1 MSEITMADKLHRTEF
16 LGREFLTWLFF
27 KSCREQENINVG
39 DATYRVHF
47 EKAMTLDG
55 ENPAT
60 EMSTI
65 KVDEPSQSDEILLSL
80 KLGKKV
86 SRCRLVITVDGSE
99 FTTGI
104 DSSTLALKSLKLP
117 TVKGGEFGEI
127 LDEKMALTDSVEEA
141 LHNLFVHF
149 VRIRLDNDEWAREA
163 EDIANWIETE
173 DVLG

>member
-1 MSEITMADKLHRTEF
+1 MPEITMADKLHRTEF

-27 KSCREQENINVG
+27 KSCRERDSIDIAG
-39 DATYRVHF
+39 AKYRVHF
-47 EKAMTLDG
+47 ERMMTLDG

-65 KVDEPSQSDEILLSL
+65 KVDEPSQSDEVLLSL

-86 SRCRLVITVDGSE
+86 SRCRMVITVDGAE

-104 DSSTLALKSLKLP
+104 DSSTLAMKSLKLP
-117 TVKGGEFGEI
+117 EVKGADFFEK
-127 LDEKMALTDSVEEA
+127 LDEKTALTDSVEDA
-141 LHNLFVHF
+141 VQNLFVHF
-149 VRIRLDNDEWAREA
+149 VRLRLDADAWDREA
-163 EDIANWIETE
+163 GEIADWIESQ

>member
-1 MSEITMADKLHRTEF
+1 MSEITMSDKLHRTEF

-27 KSCREQENINVG
+27 RSCRDHEEIHVG
-39 DATYRVHF
+39 DATYVVHF
-47 EKAMTLDG
+47 EKTMTLDG

-65 KVDEPSQSDEILLSL
+65 KVDEPSLSDEVLLSL

-86 SRCRLVITVDGSE
+86 SRCRMIITVDGVE

-104 DSSTLALKSLKLP
+104 DSSTLAMKSLKLP
-117 TVKGGEFGEI
+117 TVKGNEFGEI

-141 LHNLFVHF
+141 LHNLFVQF
-149 VRIRLDNDEWAREA
+149 VRIRIDQDEWAREA
-163 EDIANWIETE
+163 DQMSNWIDDG